1 MTESSHCFQKCD
13 RISGGK
19 CLYNDLPEI
28 LGRLLCSYLHL
39 ASGADEVSGKSC
51 QLVAAVHDEGA
62 GLTFC
67 G

>member
-1 MTESSHCFQKCD
+1 MTESQEANVCT
-13 RISGGK
+13 IG
-19 CLYNDLPEI
+19 LPEI

-39 ASGADEVSGKSC
+39 ASGADEVSGKSW

>member
-1 MTESSHCFQKCD
+1 MTEPSHCFQKCD
-13 RISGGK
+13 RISGK
-19 CLYNDLPEI
+19 CLYNVLPEI

-39 ASGADEVSGKSC
+39 ASGAEEVSGKSW
-51 QLVAAVHDEGA
+51 QLVAAVHDGGA